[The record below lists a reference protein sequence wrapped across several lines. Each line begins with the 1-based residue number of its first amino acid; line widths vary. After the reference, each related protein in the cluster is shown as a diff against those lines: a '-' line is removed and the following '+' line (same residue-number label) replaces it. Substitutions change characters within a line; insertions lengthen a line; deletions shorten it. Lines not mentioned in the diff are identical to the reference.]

1 LAASAPSAVEP
12 ALASWEALGS
22 TAVLAVTDP
31 SALSGARREVESELD
46 AIDRACSRFRPD
58 SELSRLNARAG
69 RPMQASPLFSD
80 ALEVALRAAELTGGD
95 VDPTVGRALELAGYD
110 RDWQLLQAPADDGEP
125 EAQGGPAEVRIRVR
139 SGWREVSLDRSTRW
153 IRVPAGVRLDLGATA
168 KAWAADRAADA
179 AAASGCGAL
188 VSLGGD
194 IATSGPPPAGGWR
207 IHVTDDH
214 RSDAS
219 APGQTVSIL
228 SGGLA
233 TSSTSAR
240 RWSQDGHVMH
250 HIIDPATGR
259 PARSMWRT
267 VSVAAAT
274 CTDANIA
281 TTAAFMRDDSA
292 PAWLDQVGLPA
303 RLVSRDGRVT
313 TVGDWPAEPTAG
325 RDGVREANAA

>member
-1 LAASAPSAVEP
+1 MAASPPIAVEP
-12 ALASWEALGS
+12 AFASWEALGS
-22 TAVLAVTDP
+22 TAVLGVTVP
-31 SALSGARREVESELD
+31 GALSQARCEVESDL
-46 AIDRACSRFRPD
+46 AAVDRACSRFRSD

-69 RPMQASPLFSD
+69 RPMQASPLLIE

-110 RDWQLLQAPADDGEP
+110 RDWRLLAAPADESEP
-125 EAQGGPAEVRIRVR
+125 DAPARPPALRIRVR
-139 SGWREVSLDRSTRW
+139 SGWREVSLDRSTRR
-153 IRVPAGVRLDLGATA
+153 IRIPAGVRLDLGATA

-179 AAASGCGAL
+179 AATSGCGVL

-233 TSSTSAR
+233 TSSTAVR
-240 RWSQDGHVMH
+240 RWSQDGRIMH

-281 TTAAFMRDDSA
+281 TTAAFMRGEGA
-292 PAWLDQVGLPA
+292 PAWLEQLGLPA
-303 RLVSRDGRVT
+303 RLVDHDELVT
-313 TVGDWPAEPTAG
+313 TVGDWPAEPFAG
-325 RDGVREANAA
+325 HDQARAA

>member
-1 LAASAPSAVEP
+1 MAASPPIAVKP
-12 ALASWEALGS
+12 TFASWEALGS
-22 TAVLAVTDP
+22 TVVLGVTVP
-31 SALSGARREVESELD
+31 GALSQARCEVESELA
-46 AIDRACSRFRPD
+46 AIDRACSRFRSD

-69 RPMQASPLFSD
+69 RPMQASPLLIE

-110 RDWQLLQAPADDGEP
+110 RDWQLLSAAVDGDRTETPSEP
-125 EAQGGPAEVRIRVR
+125 PTVTVRVR
-139 SGWREVSLDRSTRW
+139 AGWRQVRLDRSTRW
-153 IRVPAGVRLDLGATA
+153 IRIPAGVRLDLGATA
-168 KAWAADRAADA
+168 KAWAADRAAAVA
-179 AAASGCGAL
+179 ATSGRGVL

-233 TSSTSAR
+233 TSSTAVR
-240 RWSQDGHVMH
+240 RWSHRGRAMH

-259 PARSMWRT
+259 PARSRWRT

-281 TTAAFMRDDSA
+281 TTAAFMRGEDA
-292 PAWLDQVGLPA
+292 PAWLEQLGLPA
-303 RLVSRDGRVT
+303 RLVDRHERVT
-313 TVGDWPAEPTAG
+313 TVGDWPAEPFAG
-325 RDGVREANAA
+325 HDRVRAA